1 MCFSRVLFFQG
12 YPIEAFH
19 HDPETLAY
27 FFDMDVRRG
36 RPSLP
41 QMIAEGIV
49 LPKPCSQ
56 SAELKEKATEL
67 LAHPIV
73 LSKEQ
78 ILHIRYAIG
87 DCIWDLK
94 EPRSH
99 AEAIGTGV
107 VLYEMLAN
115 FYLQSHGHWGTSGKW
130 LSTSITQSKP

>member
-1 MCFSRVLFFQG
+1 MAWQGDFQQLQKFRSAAHTCIICAFVLV
-12 YPIEAFH
+12 I
-19 HDPETLAY
+19 
-27 FFDMDVRRG
+27 
-36 RPSLP
+36 
-41 QMIAEGIV
+41 
-49 LPKPCSQ
+49 
-56 SAELKEKATEL
+56 SAQALYIKEKATEL